1 MNKRFYN
8 LLLLALLSTAGHAQ
22 TTVGDQVKKLMPR
35 PVPQSPNVASLGQ
48 YGTYQVNLYTGLPDI
63 SIPLF
68 EATSGSLKAPITL
81 SYHAAGIRYTDQ
93 ASWVGLGW
101 SLSAGGQISR
111 NTIGKPD
118 EELLYTS
125 ELGMLLLGNT
135 IEQTL
140 ALTLFESQHSTFIH
154 LW

>member
-1 MNKRFYN
+1 
-8 LLLLALLSTAGHAQ
+8 
-22 TTVGDQVKKLMPR
+22 MPR

-101 SLSAGGQISR
+101 SFPSGVTRFGDSAQ
-111 NTIGKPD
+111 
-118 EELLYTS
+118 S
-125 ELGMLLLGNT
+125 ENRIAVYMK
-135 IEQTL
+135 
-140 ALTLFESQHSTFIH
+140 F
-154 LW
+154 